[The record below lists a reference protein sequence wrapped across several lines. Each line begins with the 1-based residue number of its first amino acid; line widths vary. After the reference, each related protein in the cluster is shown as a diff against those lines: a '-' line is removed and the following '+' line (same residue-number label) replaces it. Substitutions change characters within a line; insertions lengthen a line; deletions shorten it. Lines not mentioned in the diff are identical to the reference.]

1 MDLQFGKDGQDLLSR
16 KYADY
21 RLVKKLAFTR
31 KNKLSIIGI
40 DMISS
45 IHFQQKVCKLSSTD
59 HQPFATG
66 IICFTSSSNKSY

>member
-1 MDLQFGKDGQDLLSR
+1 MHLQFGKDGQDLLSR

-21 RLVKKLAFTR
+21 RLVKKLAFTA

-45 IHFQQKVCKLSSTD
+45 IAFPTEGL
-59 HQPFATG
+59 
-66 IICFTSSSNKSY
+66 

>member
-1 MDLQFGKDGQDLLSR
+1 MDLQFGKDRQDLLSR

-21 RLVKKLAFTR
+21 RLVKKLAFAR
-31 KNKLSIIGI
+31 KNKLSIIGV

-59 HQPFATG
+59 NQPFATE
-66 IICFTSSSNKSY
+66 IIRFTSSGNKSY